1 MSVLGGRTQETT
13 MKPWIIER
21 IEQERREREWEPQ
34 PLHIQ
39 RPPPEWIEEQ
49 ERRRE
54 SEESSGETGR
64 GVWIFQM

>member
-1 MSVLGGRTQETT
+1 

-21 IEQERREREWEPQ
+21 IEQERRDREWAPQ

-49 ERRRE
+49 ERRRDDS
-54 SEESSGETGR
+54 SEGEDAGR